1 MNAPPPA
8 STIQEDDD
16 DFLVFKGKTK
26 KDKPKSQINDVR
38 EPIAE

>member
-8 STIQEDDD
+8 STIQEDD

-26 KDKPKSQINDVR
+26 KDKPKSQINEVR
-38 EPIAE
+38 EPITE